1 MRNAILLGMALFAVA
16 VSPYPADDSEGFKP
30 EAIIALERA
39 ALDRWGNGDPQG
51 YLEAY
56 APNITYFDPARERR
70 VDGLGAMKELLIPIT
85 GKIKIDHYE
94 MIGPKVQHIGD
105 VSVLSYNLVSHAK
118 RPNGASVIV
127 RWNSTAVYGRIGG
140 KWKII
145 HSHWSYTTPETKE
158 PNSQ

>member
-1 MRNAILLGMALFAVA
+1 MRNITISAVALFAMA
-16 VSPYPADDSEGFKP
+16 AGVSHADDFKS

-51 YLEAY
+51 YLEIY
-56 APNITYFDPARERR
+56 APDVTYFAPGQERR
-70 VDGLGAMKELLIPIT
+70 IDGLGAMNELLIFIT
-85 GKIKIDHYE
+85 GKVKVDRYE

-105 VSVLSYNLVSHAK
+105 VAVLSYNLVSHAK

-127 RWNSTAVYGRIGG
+127 YWNSTAVYGRIGG
-140 KWKII
+140 KWKIV
-145 HSHWSYTTPETKE
+145 HSHWSYTKPETKE